1 MENTIERFYNDIQ
14 NIEENI
20 TEKTVLIYLIE
31 DYVVKSIKKD
41 KIFVKDN
48 IFKKEDIK
56 KFINSCLKE
65 INNND
70 DSNDNTH
77 DDEKFKLDYFF
88 KFYFNETLFNIN
100 NLNDNYSI
108 EQIKK
113 LNDIYFNSSKLNFLD
128 TIVFIFSKK
137 NTFYILNKN
146 VNKKNT
152 SYKKKSK

>member
-1 MENTIERFYNDIQ
+1 MENTIERFGNDIQ

-20 TEKTVLIYLIE
+20 TEKTILIYLIE
-31 DYVVKSIKKD
+31 DYVIKSIKKD
-41 KIFVKDN
+41 KIFIKN
-48 IFKKEDIK
+48 NFFKKEDVK
-56 KFINSCLKE
+56 KTINSYLKE
-65 INNND
+65 INELD
-70 DSNDNTH
+70 NDNN
-77 DDEKFKLDYFF
+77 KFKLDYFF

-100 NLNDNYSI
+100 NSNNNYSI
-108 EQIKK
+108 ELIKN
-113 LNDIYFNSSKLNFLD
+113 LNDIYFNSSKFNLLD

>member
-1 MENTIERFYNDIQ
+1 MENTIEKFHNDIQ

-56 KFINSCLKE
+56 KFINLCLKE
-65 INNND
+65 INKND
-70 DSNDNTH
+70 DTSNDYQ
-77 DDEKFKLDYFF
+77 KFKLDYFF

-146 VNKKNT
+146 LNKKNT